1 MTAVLRP
8 VLACTSALLLLC
20 SGVYPAAV
28 TGLARVIF
36 PWQSSGSLL
45 VEGGRVRGSALLG
58 QTFADP
64 AAHPEYFW
72 GRPSAASVD
81 TATGLT
87 VSGGSN
93 LGSSSP
99 SLLEAVESREAA
111 LRATGGLAGA
121 VPADLSHASGSGLD
135 PHVSI
140 EGARAQVG
148 RVARVRGVPR
158 AQLEAMVARFTEPPT
173 LAVLGEPGVN
183 VLRLNLALDA
193 LRPGA
198 P

>member
-8 VLACTSALLLLC
+8 ALVCTAALLLLC
-20 SGVYPAAV
+20 SGAYPAAV
-28 TGLARVIF
+28 TGLARVLF

-58 QTFADP
+58 QTLADP
-64 AAHPEYFW
+64 AAHPGYFW

-87 VSGGSN
+87 VSSGSN

-99 SLLEAVESREAA
+99 ALLEAVRSREAA
-111 LRATGGLAGA
+111 LRVSGVTGA
-121 VPADLSHASGSGLD
+121 VPADLSHASGCGLD
-135 PHVSI
+135 PHVSV
-140 EGARAQVG
+140 EGARAQVE
-148 RVARVRGVPR
+148 RVARTRGVPR
-158 AQLEAMVARFTEPPT
+158 AELEAMVARFTEAPT
-173 LAVLGEPGVN
+173 LSVLGDPGVN

-193 LRPGA
+193 RNR
-198 P
+198 